1 MEDLKNHVRN
11 YRDVD
16 DQLIALNR
24 QVYEKRLERKDLED
38 KMAKLLSGPQ
48 YSTVDKLKLDD
59 NSHILIKHPATYSKT
74 WSISKRDLKDL
85 LDDLFN
91 RSEGYL
97 TADEI
102 YKHLVT
108 EQSKKLVATEFNFN
122 RVVKE

>member
-1 MEDLKNHVRN
+1 MEDLKNYVRN

-24 QVYEKRLERKDLED
+24 QVYEKRLARKDLED
-38 KMAKLLSGPQ
+38 KMATLLSAPE

-59 NSHILIKHPATYSKT
+59 KSHILIKHPTTYSKP
-74 WSISKRDLKDL
+74 WGISKRDLKDL
-85 LDDLFN
+85 LETLFKT
-91 RSEGYL
+91 SQSYL
-97 TADEI
+97 TADEV
-102 YKHLVT
+102 YEYLVT